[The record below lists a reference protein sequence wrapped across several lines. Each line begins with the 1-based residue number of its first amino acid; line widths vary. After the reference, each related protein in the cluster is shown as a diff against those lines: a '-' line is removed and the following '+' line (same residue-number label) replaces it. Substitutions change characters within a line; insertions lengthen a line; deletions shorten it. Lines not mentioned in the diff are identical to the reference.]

1 MQIGGYV
8 EFACRRTA
16 ALLRDILHCM
26 YNDSSQAE
34 MQVHGGIAVKK
45 GT

>member
-8 EFACRRTA
+8 ELACRRTA
-16 ALLRDILHCM
+16 ASLRDILHCM

-34 MQVHGGIAVKK
+34 MQVYGGDCSEKK
-45 GT
+45 